1 MRMCELRTD
10 GLYCYIDY
18 SEELIHNSALR
29 FYSDGRLVQATVA
42 QMENDSGFFPKPDW
56 FNIDSA
62 YGKQSNGRYVL
73 DGNNISFRDTSIAG
87 TVDYRGVVNE
97 NCLMLS
103 SYSHI
108 NGHKETDIKF
118 VFYPFWE
125 LDDWKEL
132 Y

>member
-18 SEELIHNSALR
+18 SKELIHNSVLR
-29 FYSDGRLVQATVA
+29 FYSDGRLVQATIA
-42 QMENDSGFFPKPDW
+42 QVDHDSGFFPMPDW

-62 YGKQSNGRYVL
+62 CGEQSNGRYVL
-73 DGNNISFRDTSIAG
+73 DGNDISFRYTAIAG
-87 TVDYRGVVNE
+87 TVDYQGVVDE
-97 NCLMLS
+97 DMLILS

-108 NGHKETDIKF
+108 NGNIEIDLKY
-118 VFYPFWE
+118 VFYPFSE